1 MAPWIAG
8 RYHVEGELGR
18 GGAGRV
24 YAVVDER
31 TERRLA
37 LKHVPADL
45 AAAKPYLVQLLKT
58 EYQTLVQLSHP
69 RIVEVYD
76 YGVDQG
82 SPYYTMELL
91 DGSDLESLS
100 PLAFRPACA
109 LLRDIALSL
118 VLMHAR
124 RLVHR
129 DITPSNVRRTSDGR
143 AKLIDFGAM
152 TAMGQAET
160 LVGTPAFLAPE
171 ALRGQSI
178 DGRADLFAL
187 GALAYWLLSRR
198 LAFPARSFGELE
210 KVWEQQP
217 RSLRELGV
225 ELPPE
230 LDSLVLSL
238 LNLDAFARP
247 ASAVEVIERLSAIAD
262 LPNDEQLLCHAHL
275 AAPAL
280 VGRDEPLRTFA
291 VALARAQRGNGGVLL
306 IEGASGSGKSRLL
319 ERCALD
325 AKLTGASV
333 LSASAEDARADFG
346 VERALRARFHETS
359 GERRSQAGAE
369 PAGRPALGGEHE
381 PGWLEQ
387 LQARDQCLVLAID
400 DLDRCDEPSLAALA
414 SLSRV
419 AHERRVLIIA
429 TLAADA
435 AEGRPS
441 LLRKLRERSKLA
453 RLAALDFAQTT
464 ELLQSIFGTVDN
476 LANVARWVHGHAL
489 GNPRVSLDLVRHL
502 LDHGLARYEGGGFRL
517 PDSLVDSGLPSSLE
531 QALDARV
538 LRLSPDALWLG
549 AALARAEG
557 HVPIRAADFA
567 QLFSGDES
575 EKRARSAL
583 GELLSADILKAGR
596 YGPVFVQAGAVA
608 ALCRKSQ
615 LLDEPLHRALAQ
627 VLSGLAYSAPLVV
640 AYHLQRAGARGE
652 ALALLLAC
660 AAAPASRA
668 ERDQLT
674 MTERI
679 ACYVAA
685 EAECRAQRRSP
696 RELLSL
702 QIVLARLGAGYDLTL
717 VSYAHQA
724 IARLRQDTGLVYWDA
739 LAEVADPVERIKR
752 CIGKAKQVFDG
763 TPAEQRCLAPQDA
776 MRNLAEVVLL
786 AMAAE
791 SRTLRGLDAVGS
803 LPPLLEPF
811 APLAPGI
818 RLLWMVTQGICCKDI
833 GAATELWYESALS
846 QLEQADMSVFS
857 DVKAVLVF
865 SLGCDDAGTAPAQ
878 SLARAQQLEQ
888 DPWFASM
895 ADEVRLL
902 VHLYAGD
909 TKAAALCRE
918 RRDACPP
925 ALRAWLK
932 RAQLLEV
939 QALAASQDL
948 LQLKALAESLRE
960 QAAQQPGFEAVY
972 HWARGEYRRL
982 RDQPSEALEAL
993 EACLARVEPG
1003 RHVVW
1008 VHAAPS
1014 FITTLVDLGH
1024 AERAHDYAQWAL
1036 SQARRFDVARH
1047 LGIELEMAVA
1057 RAEGAAGHVEAA
1069 NARTERLLAEA
1080 RESGASPVVLS
1091 RLCETLVQLALRAKD
1106 EPRFERYERELEEHC
1121 KATKRSRLITRH
1133 RLLRRAGRV
1142 QFHPE
1147 RASIPGLPDKL
1158 SPTAWMTRV
1167 REELLTT
1174 RMASLRALRALTI
1187 LLDAAESDQ
1196 GYFFMHG
1203 EQGLSLAASQG
1214 VVAPSDALLAAAA
1227 REVERALGDYGE
1239 TDVLT
1244 LDQLPRS
1251 TAAEEAIEG
1260 PDGLSYR
1267 MLPLS
1272 TMTPEGPKVVGV
1284 VAVQTTLPLSRLM
1297 GAAGVIGEVLLAA
1310 GL

>member
-1 MAPWIAG
+1 MVPRIAG

-37 LKHVPADL
+37 LKRVPAEI
-45 AAAKPYLVQLLKT
+45 AAQKPFLVQLLKS
-58 EYQTLVQLSHP
+58 EYRTLVQLSHP

-76 YGVDQG
+76 FGVDEG

-91 DGSDLESLS
+91 DGSDLEALA
-100 PLAFRPACA
+100 PLEFRAACA

-118 VLMHAR
+118 VVMHAR
-124 RLVHR
+124 RFVHR

-152 TAMGQAET
+152 TAMGNAET

-171 ALRGQSI
+171 ALRSQPI

-217 RSLRELGV
+217 RSLRELGIEV
-225 ELPPE
+225 PPE
-230 LDSLVLSL
+230 LDALVLSL
-238 LNLDAFARP
+238 LSLDTFARP

-262 LPNDEQLLCHAHL
+262 LPNEEQLLAQAHL

-280 VGRDEPLRTFA
+280 VGQGDVLKTFA
-291 VALARAQRGNGGVLL
+291 LALSRAQRGQGGVWL
-306 IEGASGSGKSRLL
+306 IEGAAGAGKSRVL

-325 AKLTGASV
+325 AKLSGACV
-333 LSASAEDARADFG
+333 LSASAEDARGDFG
-346 VERALRARFHETS
+346 VVRALRERFYEAN
-359 GERRSQAGAE
+359 GEHPSSPDAGRAGA
-369 PAGRPALGGEHE
+369 REHDAE
-381 PGWLEQ
+381 GLEQ
-387 LQARDQCLVLAID
+387 LCARDQSLVLAID
-400 DLDRCDEPSLAALA
+400 DLDDCDEPSLAALA

-419 AHERRVLIIA
+419 AAEQRILIIA
-429 TLAADA
+429 TLGPETAQ
-435 AEGRPS
+435 GYQGP
-441 LLRKLRERSKLA
+441 LRKLRERAKLSKLA
-453 RLAALDFAQTT
+453 ALEFAQTS
-464 ELLQSIFGTVDN
+464 ELLQSIFGAADN
-476 LANVARWVHGHAL
+476 LANVARWAHGHAL
-489 GNPRVSLDLVRHL
+489 GNPRVTLDLVRHL
-502 LDHGLARYEGGGFRL
+502 LDHGLVRYEGGGFRL
-517 PDSLVDSGLPSSLE
+517 PDSLADSGLPSSLE
-531 QALDARV
+531 QALAARIA
-538 LRLSPDALWLG
+538 RLSPDALWLG

-557 HVPIRAADFA
+557 HVPIEADDLALLFTGEARERAQA
-567 QLFSGDES
+567 
-575 EKRARSAL
+575 AL
-583 GELLSADILKAGR
+583 GELLSADILKLGR
-596 YGPVFVQAGAVA
+596 YGPLFVQPGVVV
-608 ALCRKSQ
+608 ALCRETEAVAGQ
-615 LLDEPLHRALAQ
+615 LHRALAE
-627 VLSGLAYSAPLVV
+627 LLRAPGYAAPLVV
-640 AYHLQRAGARGE
+640 AHHLQRAGAQAE
-652 ALALLLAC
+652 ALELLLAC

-668 ERDQLT
+668 ERDQLP

-685 EAECRAQRRSP
+685 EEECRAQRRSP
-696 RELLSL
+696 HELLSL
-702 QIVLARLGAGYDLTL
+702 QTVLARLAAGYDLSL
-717 VSYAHQA
+717 VKYAHQA
-724 IARLRQDTGLVYWDA
+724 IARLRHDTGLVYWDA
-739 LAEVADPVERIKR
+739 LAQVADPVERIKR
-752 CIGKAKQVFDG
+752 CIGKARQVHEG
-763 TPAEQRCLAPQDA
+763 AEAAARGLPPPDA

-791 SRTLRGLDAVGS
+791 SRTLRGLDAVAA

-811 APLAPGI
+811 APLSPSI
-818 RLLWMVTQGICCKDI
+818 RLLWMVTQGIVCKDI
-833 GAATELWYESALS
+833 GAATELWYESALA
-846 QLEQADMSVFS
+846 QLEQQDMSVSS
-857 DVKAVLVF
+857 DVKAVLLF
-865 SLGCDDAGTAPAQ
+865 SLGCDGAGLSPAQ
-878 SLARAQQLEQ
+878 TLARAQQLAE
-888 DPWFASM
+888 DPWFATM

-902 VHLYAGD
+902 SHLYAGD
-909 TKAAALCRE
+909 TRAAALCRE

-948 LQLKALAESLRE
+948 LQLKALAESIRE
-960 QAAQQPGFEAVY
+960 QARQLPGFEAVY

-982 RDQPSEALEAL
+982 RDQPHEALEAL

-1003 RHVVW
+1003 KHVVW
-1008 VHAAPS
+1008 GHAAPS
-1014 FITTLVDLGH
+1014 FIATLVDLGH
-1024 AERAHDYAQWAL
+1024 GERAHEYAQWAL
-1036 SQARRFDVARH
+1036 AEARRFDLARH
-1047 LGIELEMAVA
+1047 LGVELELAAA
-1057 RAEGAAGHVEAA
+1057 RAEAAVGSAEAGS
-1069 NARTERLLAEA
+1069 ARAERLLSEA
-1080 RESGASPVVLS
+1080 QESGASPVVLA
-1091 RLCETLVQLALRAKD
+1091 RICETLLLIALRAED
-1106 EPRFERYERELEEHC
+1106 VQRFERYERELEQHC

-1133 RLLRRAGRV
+1133 RLLRRSGRQ
-1142 QFHPE
+1142 QFYPE

-1174 RMASLRALRALTI
+1174 RVASLRALRALTI

-1196 GYFFMHG
+1196 GYFFAHG

-1214 VVAPSDALLAAAA
+1214 VPAPSEALLAAAMK
-1227 REVERALGDYGE
+1227 EVERALGDYGE
-1239 TDVLT
+1239 TDVLL
-1244 LDQLPRS
+1244 LDQLPTS
-1251 TAAEEAIEG
+1251 TAADEPIEG

-1267 MLPLS
+1267 LLPLS
-1272 TMTPEGPKVVGV
+1272 TLTPEGPRVVGV